1 MTPLLGYFPQVIAS
15 LVGKSGIA
23 GTIYGTASALV
34 NSTVR
39 DAEIQRIS

>member
-1 MTPLLGYFPQVIAS
+1 MTPLLALVIAF
-15 LVGKSGIA
+15 LVGNSDIA

-39 DAEIQRIS
+39 DADNQRIS